1 MHKTKI
7 DWCDFTWNPVWGCRN
22 HCPYC
27 YARATARRWGISFEP
42 TWRERNFNRAMPKE
56 PARIFVNSMSDVMY
70 WEPDWWRRVLARIRE
85 NPQHAFLFLTQD
97 PTVYWTWADQ
107 IPRNCWL
114 GATATDQYSVL
125 LRGRLLGM
133 LRPEH
138 LTFLSIEPIL
148 EAILPETIDPRF
160 VSWVILGAE
169 SGNRKGRVMPP
180 ADWIH
185 PWVEAKGI
193 PVFMKSGLPW
203 AGPWRKEFPLWQ
215 SGY

>member
-22 HCPYC
+22 ACPYC

-56 PARIFVNSMSDVMY
+56 PARIFVNSMSDIAY
-70 WEPDWWRRVLARIRE
+70 WTSEWWYRVLGRVDN
-85 NPQHAFLFLTQD
+85 NPQHTFLFLTKE
-97 PTVYWTWADQ
+97 PEVYYNLQ
-107 IPRNCWL
+107 LPRNCWL
-114 GATATDQYSVL
+114 GVTITRPSDIDQYVEALKSRGNLVFWSYEPMLAELDPELVL
-125 LRGRLLGM
+125 
-133 LRPEH
+133 PWES
-138 LTFLSIEPIL
+138 TDWI
-148 EAILPETIDPRF
+148 
-160 VSWVILGAE
+160 ILGAE
-169 SGNRKGRVMPP
+169 SGNRKGRVIPP
-180 ADWIH
+180 ADWIR

-203 AGPWRKEFPLWQ
+203 SGPWRKEFPLWP